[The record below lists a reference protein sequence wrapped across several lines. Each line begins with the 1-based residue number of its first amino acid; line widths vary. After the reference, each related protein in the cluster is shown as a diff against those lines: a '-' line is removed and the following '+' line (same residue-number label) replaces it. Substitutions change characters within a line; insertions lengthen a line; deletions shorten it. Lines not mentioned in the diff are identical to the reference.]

1 MAVCLVVHRMLHDI
15 MTLFIDP
22 QSISLSLTFLFKLST
37 PMFVLNFCREH
48 CNRSDEEL
56 DASYENNESMN
67 FSSYKNIILST
78 TTPHHLLDKTA
89 LTCLEYA

>member
-1 MAVCLVVHRMLHDI
+1 MLHDI

-22 QSISLSLTFLFKLST
+22 QSISFEFGVFALHKLST

-78 TTPHHLLDKTA
+78 TTPHHLLWPGRYSA
-89 LTCLEYA
+89 ILTT